1 MVVAERHAPEL
12 HDLSADELAR
22 FWADGAAVGRT
33 ISSLLDPVKLDDL
46 LMGHLCPHLHCH
58 LIPQYAPD
66 DPHGSIDPQAG
77 DVRLDEAEWTKVI
90 EAVRAHLAGH
100 HPTRPT
106 A

>member
-1 MVVAERHAPEL
+1 VVVAERHAPEL